1 MIYSINHYA
10 YASQL
15 TYSQAANFFHQF
27 VATLSTEGLTALLGI
42 PASNFNILKGLDG
55 ELTDYVSRT
64 RKSAYTAQMQ
74 TYDALRKAMFDS
86 LWYLL
91 YALKSADTDAKKA
104 TWQKVSDIVSTYPI
118 AIKGLDYSSVTARLR
133 GFLADVR
140 KLDTEELAANAFVSA
155 AMLKALEDANEAFD
169 KAFLDR
175 NTERTDLKKV
185 QIQNILANITAM
197 MKLICA
203 MIEVKANEEVTDQN
217 ADAVT
222 AAQKAVGDINENI
235 EYYYSHYMK
244 SGKGRSEDDDSTGDD
259 IDPNAG
265 SSSSSGSNGS
275 SGSSSDSNGSSG
287 SSSGSGSGSGSGGS
301 TGGGSSYVL

>member
-1 MIYSINHYA
+1 MIYSITHYA

-27 VATLSTEGLTALLGI
+27 VATLSAEGLTAQLGI
-42 PASNFNILKGLDG
+42 PASNFATLQSLDA
-55 ELTDYVSRT
+55 ELTDYVSRS

-91 YALKSADTDAKKA
+91 YALKSADTDVKKA
-104 TWQKVSDIVSTYPI
+104 TWQKVSDIVTTYPI

-140 KLDTEELAANAFVSA
+140 KLDAEELAQNAFLTA

-217 ADAVT
+217 SAAVT

-244 SGKGRSEDDDSTGDD
+244 SGKGRSEEDSTGED
-259 IDPNAG
+259 IDPN
-265 SSSSSGSNGS
+265 SGEGNQSNQNTEN
-275 SGSSSDSNGSSG
+275 SGSSN
-287 SSSGSGSGSGSGGS
+287 SGSGSDSGNS
-301 TGGGSSYVL
+301 GGGSSYLL

>member
-1 MIYSINHYA
+1 MIYAINHYA

-27 VATLSTEGLTALLGI
+27 VATLSAEGLIARLGI
-42 PASNFNILKGLDG
+42 PASNFNTLKGLDG

-244 SGKGRSEDDDSTGDD
+244 SGKGRSEDDSTGDD
-259 IDPNAG
+259 IDPNSG
-265 SSSSSGSNGS
+265 SSSGSNGS

>member
-27 VATLSTEGLTALLGI
+27 VATLSAEGLTARLGI
-42 PASNFNILKGLDG
+42 PASNFNTLKGLDG

-74 TYDALRKAMFDS
+74 TYDALRKATFDS

-104 TWQKVSDIVSTYPI
+104 TWQKVSDIVANYPI
-118 AIKGLDYSSVTARLR
+118 ALKGLDYSSVTARLR
-133 GFLADVR
+133 GFLTDVR
-140 KLDTEELAANAFVSA
+140 KLDAEELANNAFLTA
-155 AMLKALEDANEAFD
+155 TMLKALEDANNAFD
-169 KAFLDR
+169 NAFLAR

-185 QIQNILANITAM
+185 QIQTILANITAM

-259 IDPNAG
+259 IDPNSG
-265 SSSSSGSNGS
+265 SSSGSNGS

>member
-1 MIYSINHYA
+1 MIYSITHYA

-27 VATLSTEGLTALLGI
+27 VATLSAEGLTAQLGI
-42 PASNFNILKGLDG
+42 PASNFATLQSLDA
-55 ELTDYVSRT
+55 ELTDYVSRS

-91 YALKSADTDAKKA
+91 YALKSADTDTKKA
-104 TWQKVSDIVSTYPI
+104 TWQKVSDIVATYPI

-133 GFLADVR
+133 GFLTDIR
-140 KLDTEELAANAFVSA
+140 KLDGEELSSNAFVSA
-155 AMLKALEDANEAFD
+155 AMLKALEDANNAFD
-169 KAFLDR
+169 TAFLAR

-203 MIEVKANEEVTDQN
+203 MIEVKANEEVTEQN
-217 ADAVT
+217 SAAVT

-244 SGKGRSEDDDSTGDD
+244 SGKGRSEEDSTGDD
-259 IDPNAG
+259 IDPNGG
-265 SSSSSGSNGS
+265 SGN
-275 SGSSSDSNGSSG
+275 
-287 SSSGSGSGSGSGGS
+287 SGSGSNSGNSGNGSGNSGSGNSGNS
-301 TGGGSSYVL
+301 GGNDDDENYML

>member
-27 VATLSTEGLTALLGI
+27 VVTLSAEGLTARLGI
-42 PASNFNILKGLDG
+42 PASNFNTLKGLDG
-55 ELTDYVSRT
+55 ELTDYVSRS

-104 TWQKVSDIVSTYPI
+104 TWQKVSDIVATYPI
-118 AIKGLDYSSVTARLR
+118 ALKGLDYSSVTARLR
-133 GFLADVR
+133 GFLTDVR
-140 KLDTEELAANAFVSA
+140 KLDGEELAANAFLTA
-155 AMLKALEDANEAFD
+155 GMLKALEDANNAFD
-169 KAFLDR
+169 NAFLAR

-185 QIQNILANITAM
+185 QIQTILANITAM

-217 ADAVT
+217 AEAVA
-222 AAQKAVGDINENI
+222 AAQQTVADINENI

-244 SGKGRSEDDDSTGDD
+244 SGKGRSEEYRLHG
-259 IDPNAG
+259 PPLYH
-265 SSSSSGSNGS
+265 SGRSCAQPLTPS
-275 SGSSSDSNGSSG
+275 WS
-287 SSSGSGSGSGSGGS
+287 
-301 TGGGSSYVL
+301 LPIF